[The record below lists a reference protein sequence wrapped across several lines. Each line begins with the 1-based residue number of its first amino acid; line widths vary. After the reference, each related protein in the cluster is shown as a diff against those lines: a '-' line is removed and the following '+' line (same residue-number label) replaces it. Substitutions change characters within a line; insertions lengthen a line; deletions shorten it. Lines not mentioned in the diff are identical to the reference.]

1 MGAPVVPLFQ
11 MTNQEEAPRKSRGI
25 NYFNMADGLIDDR
38 FQDAS
43 CAYALQKFGLDNFR
57 EKQLL
62 ALKDL
67 ILGRDALVISLPTGF
82 EKSLL
87 FQAFPL
93 VYDRTKV
100 LNRLLWLFS
109 HFFR

>member
-1 MGAPVVPLFQ
+1 
-11 MTNQEEAPRKSRGI
+11 
-25 NYFNMADGLIDDR
+25 MADGLIDDR

-82 EKSLL
+82 ETCIRSYERR
-87 FQAFPL
+87 FSIDCCGYFPTSFA
-93 VYDRTKV
+93 DER
-100 LNRLLWLFS
+100 
-109 HFFR
+109 